1 MSTPR
6 RPFNLRLL
14 YAGLTAILASSV
26 FFVQPTLAT
35 PPVTERVSVD
45 SAGNEGDLVSQTPS
59 ISGDGQLIVFASEA
73 TNLVE
78 NDLNDAQDIFLH
90 DWLTGATTRI
100 SVSAT
105 GQESNGDSA
114 WPAISAD
121 SNVIA
126 FSSNASNL
134 VEGDS
139 NQVED
144 VFVVDRSTGLIERV
158 SLSSSREEA
167 NGASSQPVISS
178 DGRYIAFV
186 SSATNLFPGASSGH
200 SEVYLYDRVKRA
212 ILWVSAPAGVGNND
226 DDSREVTISG
236 DGNWVA
242 FSSSSTQLVGG
253 DTNNRSDIFLWSR
266 GSNTIARLNLSS
278 SGAQADRSSYEPAI
292 SSDGRWIAFRS
303 YATNLVGNDTNGMG
317 DIFLCDRLNGNIQ
330 LVSLSSTGEQ
340 AQGGSSDEAVVSADG
355 RFVAFRSSANNL
367 VASDTNG
374 MMDIFV
380 RDMQGTTTRVSV
392 DSNGSQSNDN
402 NYAPTI
408 NLDGAILAFYSVST
422 NLDLVLVDTNNT
434 GDVFAHGEKPV
445 EPTPTP
451 TTEPTETPTEE
462 PTPTETAT
470 VEPTITPTETAT
482 PEPTITPTDEP
493 TATQEP
499 TDTPEPTETPTV
511 EPTSTP
517 TALPTTVT
525 PDPTDP
531 PEPTEPPNVC
541 SWVLD
546 FETDALGNDL
556 ARGVIID
563 NEWAPF
569 GIHITTN
576 DPTKHPAMIFD
587 SAKPTGYDVDLG
599 TPNQDFGGPGR
610 GYGGGEGQPGENR
623 WPLGNILIL
632 TEDGD
637 QSDPDDY
644 YAGGTFIFTFDE
656 PAKLHTVQL
665 VDIDTNETTVRISAY
680 DQAGNKLGVFKAQPY
695 GNNSV
700 QVIPIDLDGVSK
712 LEVHLQ
718 SSGAIAAI
726 SFCNEK
732 PTPVPT
738 PKPTDEP
745 MPTAT
750 NDPPTSSDAPVIE
763 LKSEVSAKEGSPFTL
778 SGSFQDPDSAHW
790 SATVNYGD
798 GLGAQPLNL
807 STSKS
812 FKLRW
817 TYGDNGEYTAIVR
830 VTDDSGAVGEAI
842 LTVNV
847 KNLSPQIESDD
858 LHSLEACDRA
868 IKENGKDKGRSA
880 CRVGDW
886 FVATVGQPT
895 VFTLNLND
903 AGSDDLKIRWSFA
916 DEVIYYNNG
925 ESADPYPSPLGTY
938 PFHITHSAPVVFEK
952 PGVQYV
958 SVDVYDDD
966 GTKVSMKLKV
976 LVRGKQNCRTSL
988 GYWIHRFKKE
998 GYSVYSGELRAH
1010 LSILSA
1016 FVTSSFGEFRPE
1028 MIDALES
1035 FILLDTSDKAQARAQ
1050 LITAWLNFTNGA
1062 VDWDEIIDDA
1072 DGRHDLPYAEVLRE
1086 ILAILVDRGASEDE
1100 LRHAIELA
1108 ESINL
1113 HSHRGRSCPVYIK

>member
-6 RPFNLRLL
+6 KPINLRLL

-26 FFVQPTLAT
+26 FIVQPTLAK

-45 SAGNEGDLVSQTPS
+45 SAGQQGDLVSRTPS

-78 NDLNDAQDIFLH
+78 NDSNNAQDIFLH

-100 SVSAT
+100 SVGPA

-114 WPAISAD
+114 WPEISAD
-121 SNVIA
+121 GNVVA
-126 FSSNASNL
+126 YSSTASNL
-134 VEGDS
+134 VEGDT

-144 VFVVDRSTGLIERV
+144 VFVVERSTGLIERV

-200 SEVYLYDRVKRA
+200 SEVYLYNRAKRT
-212 ILWVSAPAGVGNND
+212 ILWVSAPIGFGNND
-226 DDSREVTISG
+226 GDSREVTISG

-242 FSSSSTQLVGG
+242 FSSSSTQLVNG

-266 GSNTIARLNLSS
+266 GSNTIERLNLSPA
-278 SGAQADRSSYEPAI
+278 GAQADRSSYEPAI
-292 SSDGRWIAFRS
+292 SANGRWIAFRS

-317 DIFLCDRLNGNIQ
+317 DIFLCDRLNGTIQ

-340 AQGGSSDEAVVSADG
+340 AQGGSSDEAVVSDDG
-355 RFVAFRSSANNL
+355 RFIAFRSSANNL
-367 VASDTNG
+367 VANDTNG

-392 DSNGSQSNDN
+392 DSNSLQSDDN
-402 NYAPTI
+402 NYAPAI
-408 NLDGAILAFYSVST
+408 SLDGAALAFYSVST
-422 NLDLVLVDTNNT
+422 NLDLVLADTNEA
-434 GDVFAHGEKPV
+434 GDIFAHGEKPV

-470 VEPTITPTETAT
+470 
-482 PEPTITPTDEP
+482 PEPTFTPTDEP

-499 TDTPEPTETPTV
+499 TATDTPEPTATPTI
-511 EPTSTP
+511 EPTST
-517 TALPTTVT
+517 PTTVT

-531 PEPTEPPNVC
+531 PEPTDVC

-546 FETDALGNDL
+546 FETDALGHDL

-563 NEWAPF
+563 DEWAPF

-610 GYGGGEGQPGENR
+610 GSGGGEGQPGENR
-623 WPLGNILIL
+623 WPLGNVLIL

-637 QSDPDDY
+637 PNDPDDY
-644 YAGGTFIFTFDE
+644 YAGGTFIFTFDA

-665 VDIDTNETTVRISAY
+665 VDIDTNETTVKISAY

-700 QVIPIDLDGVSK
+700 QVVPINLAGVSK

-718 SSGAIAAI
+718 SSGAIAAL
-726 SFCNEK
+726 SFCDKK
-732 PTPVPT
+732 PTPGPT

-745 MPTAT
+745 APTAT
-750 NDPPTSSDAPVIE
+750 DDPPTSSDAPMIE
-763 LKSEVSAKEGSPFTL
+763 LKSDVSAKEGNPFTV
-778 SGSFQDPDSAHW
+778 SGSFQDPDSERW
-790 SATVNYGD
+790 QATVDFGD
-798 GLGAQPLNL
+798 GRGAQPLAL
-807 STSKS
+807 SASKT

-817 TYGDNGEYTAIVR
+817 TYGDNGEYTAFVR
-830 VTDDSGAVGEAI
+830 ITDDSGAVGEAK

-847 KNLSPQIESDD
+847 KNLSPQVESDS
-858 LHSLEACDRA
+858 LHSLEACDRT

-880 CRVGDW
+880 CKVGDW

-895 VFTLNLND
+895 VFTLDLGD

-916 DEVIYYNNG
+916 DEVTYYNNG

-938 PFHITHSAPVVFEK
+938 PFHVTHSTPAVFEK
-952 PGVQYV
+952 PGVQHV
-958 SVDVYDDD
+958 TVDVYDDD
-966 GTKVSMKLKV
+966 GAKVSMKLKV
-976 LVRGKQNCRTSL
+976 LVRGSQNCRTSL

-1028 MIDALES
+1028 MIDSLEE
-1035 FILLDTSDKAQARAQ
+1035 FILMDAGDKAQARAQ

-1062 VDWDEIIDDA
+1062 VDWDEVIDDA
-1072 DGRHDLPYAEVLRE
+1072 DGKRDLPYAEVLRE
-1086 ILAILVDRGASEDE
+1086 ILEILVNAGASADD

-1113 HSHRGRSCPVYIK
+1113 HNRGGKSCPVFTE